1 MNNKICLILILLNFW
16 INQNKNRIHSFYLIM
31 RQNILFSF
39 GVRQIMILW
48 EYSPGSDRM
57 TCTTKKGRSP
67 KAAPFLKTIITIQP
81 RGCLKKIKISVFF
94 CKQRRMLCQKASE
107 SKRIPELL
115 RCLLLL
121 LAKILVILL
130 FSNKLQRIIGRLVI
144 CVRRPIGIRSGRS
157 RPLPCVPGKS
167 VPRVLPPALHFF
179 PTGLQK
185 HRNDFGCPGCR
196 SGFQYRARR
205 TAWS

>member
-94 CKQRRMLCQKASE
+94 CKQRR
-107 SKRIPELL
+107 
-115 RCLLLL
+115 
-121 LAKILVILL
+121 ILVKKNWNPKGSLRFSILHSQAVCEEFGIPL
-130 FSNKLQRIIGRLVI
+130 LSNKPKWTTAARLALFWLC
-144 CVRRPIGIRSGRS
+144 CV
-157 RPLPCVPGKS
+157 V
-167 VPRVLPPALHFF
+167 
-179 PTGLQK
+179 
-185 HRNDFGCPGCR
+185 D
-196 SGFQYRARR
+196 
-205 TAWS
+205 